1 MILKKPY
8 AFLIK
13 HFRLI
18 NLIITA
24 LTGFITYK
32 SYQIVSFFNSYVNN
46 NYSGTFYSG
55 FYQEYVS
62 SLIIFILVLIIIGVA
77 AICLL
82 FAYKN
87 KKIKSYFFSL
97 YYYIVLL
104 VAFIVVRNLM
114 VGMEEKLLSAEVAR
128 ICRDI
133 SILAISLQI
142 PLVIIFLINA
152 FGFNLGKYNF
162 KDDLKE
168 LEISEQDNEEVEITL
183 NRDTTKLKRTF
194 RRFKREFAYYLKEN
208 KYFFILIVV
217 LAIGAIGYMIYKS
230 SNNVVDRVYS
240 QSDAFNM
247 NNLTYK
253 VEDSI
258 ITNLN
263 YNGDII
269 EKDKYYLVV
278 KMYIENNNQDDATI
292 DYKNFRLELG
302 KDKYAYPD
310 LGKGDYFIDY
320 AKNVYVSN
328 VNANTKNTY
337 ALIFEI
343 NNNDLK
349 NKYRLKVSNGVA
361 AVENNVVGRFNY
373 VVLTP
378 VIIDKVSLEGTFK
391 QNNEISFVNSNL
403 GKSTLTVSNATFT
416 DKYIYD
422 YQKCSNNNCLN
433 YKDMLVISYAQKNKT
448 ILVMDYSFKIDE
460 TIPFYN
466 KSHNISKFI
475 NNFVKIKY
483 KKNDIEKY
491 SNVENITPEN
501 MNGKFALEISK
512 DIVDADEIYLAI
524 IIRNKE
530 YLVDIKN

>member
-18 NLIITA
+18 NLIITL
-24 LTGFITYK
+24 LTGFIVYK
-32 SYQIVSFFNSYVNN
+32 SYQIVSFFRGYVNN
-46 NYSGTFYSG
+46 NYTATFYSG

-62 SLIIFILVLIIIGVA
+62 SLIIFILILIIIGIA

-82 FAYKN
+82 FAYKQ

-104 VAFIVVRNLM
+104 VAFLIVRNLM
-114 VGMEEKLLSAEVAR
+114 IGMEDKLLSAEVAR

-133 SILAISLQI
+133 SILALAFQI

-168 LEISEQDNEEVEITL
+168 LEISEQDNEEIEITL
-183 NRDTTKLKRTF
+183 NQDTTKLKRTL
-194 RRFKREFAYYLKEN
+194 RRFKREFVYYLKEN
-208 KYFFILIVV
+208 KYFFILIVI
-217 LAIGAIGYMIYKS
+217 LSIGAFTYLIYNS
-230 SNNVVDRVYS
+230 SKKIVNREYS
-240 QSDAFNM
+240 QSDVFVM

-269 EKDKYYLVV
+269 EQNNYYLVV
-278 KMYIENNNQDDATI
+278 KMYIENNSPDNI
-292 DYKNFRLELG
+292 NVDYKNFRLELG

-310 LGKGDYFIDY
+310 LGKGEYFIDY
-320 AKNVYVSN
+320 AKNIYTN
-328 VNANTKNTY
+328 GIKANTKNTY
-337 ALIFEI
+337 ALIFKV
-343 NNNDLK
+343 NSQDLK

-361 AVENNVVGRFNY
+361 SIDNNIVGRFNY
-373 VVLTP
+373 VILTP
-378 VIIDKVSLEGTFK
+378 NVIDKVNNEGTFK

-403 GKSTLTVSNATFT
+403 GKSTLTISNAIFT

-422 YQKCSNNNCLN
+422 YQKCNNNNCLN
-433 YKDMLVISYAQKNKT
+433 YKDMLVINYSQRDKT
-448 ILVMDYSFKIDE
+448 ILVLDYIFKIDE

-466 KSHNISKFI
+466 NSNNFNKII
-475 NNFVKIKY
+475 NYFVKIKY
-483 KKNDIEKY
+483 KKDNVENY
-491 SNVENITPEN
+491 SDVENITPEN
-501 MNGKFALEISK
+501 MKGKFALKISK
-512 DIVDADEIYLAI
+512 DVLDADELYLAI

-530 YLVDIKN
+530 YLVDLKN